1 MPNNLIDLEELDNLS
16 EEERKYALEILK
28 EFSQKGSSEKLNNL
42 IYSDYEEVPVSIE
55 EFLHNP
61 IYLGKALTDEEGRW
75 TLFPY
80 WEECLKKIFPNNI
93 DVAYNTGIFT
103 GAIGLG
109 KSTIAVIVILYQLYK
124 LMCLKNPYTHYKIQ
138 EIDTITV
145 AFMNITLDAS
155 KGVAWSKCQN
165 MLQRSKWF
173 MEKGTL
179 SKGLNPEWIPPQGIE
194 LIYGSLPRHIIGRA
208 VFACFFDEIS
218 FQPNQD
224 VEMQKKKAKELVST
238 ASARMQ
244 SRFMKGEKNPT
255 ILMLASSKRTEQS
268 YLETFIE
275 QKKKNE
281 SKTTLVVDEPQ
292 WVIRTDKDSPRKFKI
307 AIGNKFLSSE
317 VLPLD
322 ISDEDLN
329 VYRNKGF
336 KILDV
341 PMGYYENFLDDIDIA
356 LTDIAGISTTNSSRY
371 ISGPRVAAIKKDY
384 LKNPFEKDIIEV
396 GDDPND
402 TTQYS
407 DFFNMDLIDK
417 SLLSKPLFI
426 HMDMSVSGDK
436 TGIAGDWLI
445 GKTPPKEGRPESRDL
460 LHRLAFS
467 VSVKA
472 PKGHQI
478 SFEKNRQFIYWL
490 KEQGFAIKG
499 ISTDSFQS
507 VDTGQAL
514 KSRGFNYEMISV
526 DRVDSD
532 KICKPYQYLKSTIYE
547 ERLEMYDSVL
557 LTEELIGLE
566 RNNNSGKVDHSP
578 SGINSKDCADAV
590 CGAVYNASKHAD
602 EFAFDYGETLEAI
615 KEVSS
620 EKNYA
625 DEKQQISVD
634 FQNELNRIFD
644 PISQQQK
651 ENVSKKEN
659 NFLNFGAGRAT
670 NNYSALY
677 ASQGIIVL

>member
-1 MPNNLIDLEELDNLS
+1 MPNNLIDLEELKNLS
-16 EEERKYALEILK
+16 EEERKYAIEILK
-28 EFSQKGSSEKLNNL
+28 EFSQKGTSEKLNK
-42 IYSDYEEVPVSIE
+42 IVYEDYEEIPVTIE

-173 MEKGTL
+173 MNKGTL
-179 SKGLNPEWIPPQGIE
+179 SKGLNPEWKPPQGIE

-244 SRFMKGEKNPT
+244 SRFMKGENNPT

-275 QKKKNE
+275 QKKRNE
-281 SKTTLVVDEPQ
+281 SKTTLIVDEPQ
-292 WVIRTDKDSPRKFKI
+292 WIIRTDKDSPRKFKV

-317 VLPLD
+317 VLPLNV
-322 ISDEDLN
+322 SEEDLKI
-329 VYRNKGF
+329 YRDRGF

-371 ISGPRVAAIKKDY
+371 ISGPRIAAIKKDY

-396 GDDPND
+396 GNDPSD

-417 SLLSKPLFI
+417 SLLSKPLYV

-436 TGIAGDWLI
+436 TGIAGDWII
-445 GKTPPKEGRPESRDL
+445 GKTPPKEGQPESKDL

-472 PKGHQI
+472 PKGYQV

-490 KEQGFAIKG
+490 KEQGFNIKG
-499 ISTDSFQS
+499 ISTDSYQS
-507 VDTGQAL
+507 VDTGQTL
-514 KSRGFNYEMISV
+514 KARGFNYEMLSV

-532 KICKPYQYLKSTIYE
+532 KICKPYQYLKSVIYE

-566 RNNNSGKVDHSP
+566 RNNNNGKVDHSP

-590 CGAVYNASKHAD
+590 CGAVYNASKHAE
-602 EFAFDYGETLEAI
+602 EFSFDYGETLDAI

-625 DEKQQISVD
+625 SEREQISID

-644 PISQQQK
+644 PVNKQQK
-651 ENVSKKEN
+651 NNVN
-659 NFLNFGAGRAT
+659 NKNTFRDFGMGKAT
-670 NNYSALY
+670 NNFSTLYS
-677 ASQGIIVL
+677 SQGIIVF